1 MKRIIVLTSKLFL
14 YDLMAKTKI
23 NTYLIYT
30 LLMFILSA
38 ISHNIAFAQDK
49 PSIRLKDMASYSG
62 IDFIHYAPRPR
73 WCEIGPTVVGAAT
86 NEGLSLVFEQEKEYW
101 KSNGRLMTMDEFAN
115 IHLIKMNGSGAAWID
130 YDRDGD
136 WDLYLVNCQ
145 GDASVTNV
153 MYENMGN
160 GKFEKVNK
168 SGAEDDGEGMAVSSA
183 DYNNDGF
190 PDLFVTNYGNFKLY
204 KNNKNKTFSDV
215 TQDAFPDGV
224 EDKWYGGSAWGDY
237 DNDGYLDLYVT
248 GYVDFS
254 RRPKF
259 TSLRFPMDFGGLPNT
274 LYRNNGD
281 GTFSDVTTTTGILDD
296 ASRKSMQAVFND
308 FNEDRLPDL
317 FVTNDTD
324 ANGFYLNKGDGTF
337 KQFSGPSGLS
347 TTDGSM
353 GIALGDYN
361 NDGLTDVVYTNYA
374 AEVNTIAMLLD
385 NQTSNDGKL
394 NNAVFVQDFE
404 SPLLHKLTW
413 PKVSWAPGLFDLD
426 NDKDLDLFFANGH
439 LNSVSGDNRQSNQLF
454 ENDGFGKFDDIT
466 KASGVSS
473 AGKRIH
479 RSAIYADYDND
490 GMVDIFVTVNG
501 QQVEDG
507 SGNNIYDKYQGKG
520 ILFHNET
527 NNNNHWIKVRLE
539 GVKSNKDA
547 FGSKVLVY
555 TENEVFSLSLVSGQ
569 GYFSSH
575 AKELYF
581 GLGTEKHIEKIEV
594 RWPSGV
600 NQSFENISTKQTI
613 YIVENGNLYENTF
626 VLNNQ

>member
-1 MKRIIVLTSKLFL
+1 MKRILSLTSKLFI
-14 YDLMAKTKI
+14 YETMTKERKITHFIYIVFIIIFNVI
-23 NTYLIYT
+23 NH
-30 LLMFILSA
+30 S
-38 ISHNIAFAQDK
+38 ISFAQHNT
-49 PSIRLKDMASYSG
+49 SIKLIDLASSSG

-86 NEGLSLVFEQEKEYW
+86 NEGLNLVFEQEKEYW
-101 KSNGRLMTMDEFAN
+101 KSNGRLMSMDEFAN

-145 GDASVTNV
+145 GDASVTNIL
-153 MYENMGN
+153 YENMGN
-160 GKFEKVNK
+160 GKFSKVNK
-168 SGAEDDGEGMAVSSA
+168 SGVEDDGEGMAVSSA

-215 TQDAFPDGV
+215 TQDAFRGGV
-224 EDKWYGGSAWGDY
+224 VDKWYGGSAWGDY
-237 DNDGYLDLYVT
+237 DNDGDLDLYVT

-259 TSLRFPMDFGGLPNT
+259 TSLRFPMDFGGTPNT

-281 GTFSDVTTTTGILDD
+281 GSFTDVTITTGVLDD
-296 ASRKSMQAVFND
+296 AARKSMQAVFND

-353 GIALGDYN
+353 GIALGDLN
-361 NDGLTDVVYTNYA
+361 KDGLTDVVYTNYA
-374 AEVNTIAMLLD
+374 AEVNTLAMMLD
-385 NQTSNDGKL
+385 NKSSNDGEL

-413 PKVSWAPGLFDLD
+413 PKVSWAPGLYDLD

-439 LNSVSGDNRQSNQLF
+439 LNSVSGDNRQTNQLF
-454 ENDGFGKFDDIT
+454 ENDGFGRFKDIT
-466 KASGVSS
+466 ETSGVLN
-473 AGKRIH
+473 AGSRIH

-490 GMVDIFVTVNG
+490 GMVDMFVTVNG

-507 SGNNIYDKYQGKG
+507 SGNNIFDEYQGKG

-527 NNNNHWIKVRLE
+527 INKNHWIKVRLE
-539 GVKSNKDA
+539 GVKSNKDG
-547 FGSKVLVY
+547 FGAKVIVY
-555 TENEVFSLSLVSGQ
+555 TANEAFSSSLVSGQ

-581 GLGTEKHIEKIEV
+581 GLGSQSKIDKLEIK
-594 RWPSGV
+594 WPSGI
-600 NQSFENISTKQTI
+600 NQRFNNISTNQTV
-613 YIVENGNLYENTF
+613 YIVENGKLYQNTL
-626 VLNNQ
+626 VLNKQ

>member
-1 MKRIIVLTSKLFL
+1 MKRILSLTSKLFI
-14 YDLMAKTKI
+14 YDAMTKERKI
-23 NTYLIYT
+23 TQFIYIFLIIIFNV
-30 LLMFILSA
+30 MNHS
-38 ISHNIAFAQDK
+38 ISFAQHNTSIKLIDM
-49 PSIRLKDMASYSG
+49 PSSSG

-73 WCEIGPTVVGAAT
+73 WCEIGPTVVGTAT
-86 NEGLSLVFEQEKEYW
+86 NEGLNLVFEQEKEYW
-101 KSNGRLMTMDEFAN
+101 KSNGRLMSMDEFAN

-145 GDASVTNV
+145 GDASITNV
-153 MYENMGN
+153 LYENMGN
-160 GKFEKVNK
+160 GKFSKVNK

-215 TQDAFPDGV
+215 TQEAFHGGV

-237 DNDGYLDLYVT
+237 DNDGDLDLYVT

-254 RRPKF
+254 RRPRF
-259 TSLRFPMDFGGLPNT
+259 TSLRFPMDFGGIPNT

-281 GTFSDVTTTTGILDD
+281 GSFTDVTITTGILDD

-308 FNEDRLPDL
+308 FNEDGLPDL

-337 KQFSGPSGLS
+337 KQFSGPSGLG

-353 GIALGDYN
+353 GIALGDIN
-361 NDGLTDVVYTNYA
+361 KDGLTDVVYTNYA
-374 AEVNTIAMLLD
+374 AEVNTLAMLLD
-385 NQTSNDGKL
+385 NKSSNDGKL

-404 SPLLHKLTW
+404 SLLLHKLTW
-413 PKVSWAPGLFDLD
+413 PKVSWAPGLYDLD

-454 ENDGFGKFDDIT
+454 ENDGFGRFKDIT
-466 KASGVSS
+466 ENSGVLS
-473 AGKRIH
+473 AGSRIH

-490 GMVDIFVTVNG
+490 GMVDMFVTVNG

-507 SGNNIYDKYQGKG
+507 SGNNIFDEYQGKG
-520 ILFHNET
+520 VLFHNET
-527 NNNNHWIKVRLE
+527 TNNNHWIKIRLE
-539 GVKSNKDA
+539 GVKSNKDG
-547 FGSKVLVY
+547 FGAKVVVY
-555 TENEVFSLSLVSGQ
+555 TSNEAFSLSLVSGQ

-581 GLGTEKHIEKIEV
+581 GLGSERKIDKLEIK
-594 RWPSGV
+594 WPSGI
-600 NQSFENISTKQTI
+600 NQHFNNISTNQTV
-613 YIVENGNLYENTF
+613 YIIENGKLYQNTL
-626 VLNNQ
+626 VLNKQ